1 MTQRAPAPPV
11 WFIAIAFASG
21 VGGMT
26 LISPALP
33 LVMADTGSSSTSVQM
48 LLTAYL
54 VALSVGQL
62 IYGTVSDW
70 LGRRPVLLFGALL
83 YSLGG
88 IVAVFAESIELLTL
102 YRVIQ
107 GLGAAAC
114 LSMGRAIINDCF
126 DRQNAA
132 RSMATAQTI
141 MAIVPILALTLGGL
155 LAEWGG
161 WRSTM
166 SIIAI
171 AGIVILV
178 TALLTLKETNLQR
191 INSISL
197 SSLVSAYRNV
207 LRRSVYRYY
216 ALANGM
222 QVGMFF
228 SMLGFLP
235 YQYGRLGVSP
245 SEFGLWFSLTPIF
258 YILGNIA
265 NRFYFIERGIER
277 AAMLGC
283 ILTLISI
290 LVMYVTQAIG
300 MTHPLAI
307 ALPCCLFGFS
317 NGIVISN
324 TVVGAIHATGH
335 NAGTGTGLLGA
346 WQMAIS
352 GVMGSAIIGLGGA
365 EDFFLAAGILI
376 IMSVIS
382 VTSIFNVYRQHKF
395 QQSIAK
401 TDY

>member
-1 MTQRAPAPPV
+1 MTLRAPAPPV
-11 WFIAIAFASG
+11 WFIAIAFASA

-33 LVMADTGSSSTSVQM
+33 LVMADTGSSSASVQM

-54 VALSVGQL
+54 VALSAGQL

-70 LGRRPVLLFGALL
+70 LGRRPVLLFGAML

-88 IVAVFAESIELLTL
+88 IIAFFAETIESLTL
-102 YRVIQ
+102 YRAVQ

-126 DRQNAA
+126 DRQDAA
-132 RSMATAQTI
+132 RSMSTAQTI
-141 MAIVPILALTLGGL
+141 MAVVPVLALTLGGL

-161 WRSTM
+161 WQSTM
-166 SIIAI
+166 MVIAI
-171 AGIVILV
+171 AGMVLLV
-178 TALLTLKETNLQR
+178 VALKTLKETNLHR
-191 INSISL
+191 VNSISL
-197 SSLVSAYRNV
+197 VSLVSAYGNV
-207 LRRSVYRYY
+207 LRRPVYLGF
-216 ALANGM
+216 ALTNGM

-235 YQYGRLGVSP
+235 YQYDRLDVSP
-245 SEFGLWFSLTPIF
+245 AEFGMWFALTPIF
-258 YILGNIA
+258 YILGNTA
-265 NRFYFIERGIER
+265 NRYYYVERGIER

-283 ILTLISI
+283 ILTLISV
-290 LVMYVTQAIG
+290 LTMYATQAVG
-300 MTHPLAI
+300 LAHPLAI

-324 TVVGAIHATGH
+324 TVVGAIHASDH

-346 WQMAIS
+346 WQMAIG
-352 GVMGSAIIGLGGA
+352 GVMGAVIIGLGGA
-365 EDFFLAAGILI
+365 EDFLLAVGILI

-382 VTSIFNVYRQHKF
+382 VTSMFYVYRQHKS
-395 QQSIAK
+395 QQVK
-401 TDY
+401 TCI

>member
-1 MTQRAPAPPV
+1 MTHRAPAPPI
-11 WFIAIAFASG
+11 WFIAVAFASA

-33 LVMADTGSSSTSVQM
+33 LVMADMGSSPASVQM

-54 VALSVGQL
+54 VALAAGQL
-62 IYGTVSDW
+62 VYGTVSDW

-88 IVAVFAESIELLTL
+88 FIAIFAETIEALTL

-132 RSMATAQTI
+132 RSMSTAQTI

-161 WRSTM
+161 WQSTM
-166 SIIAI
+166 LVIAI
-171 AGIVILV
+171 AGLVILV
-178 TALLTLKETNLQR
+178 VALSTLKETNLR
-191 INSISL
+191 RVDSIN
-197 SSLVSAYRNV
+197 LVNLLTAYGDV
-207 LRRSVYRYY
+207 LRRPIFLCY

-228 SMLGFLP
+228 AMLGFLP
-235 YQYGRLGVSP
+235 YQYARLEVSP
-245 SEFGLWFSLTPIF
+245 AEFGLWFALTPVF

-265 NRFYFIERGIER
+265 NRFYFVERGIER
-277 AAMLGC
+277 ASMLGC

-290 LVMYVTQAIG
+290 LVMYATQAVG
-300 MTHPLAI
+300 MAHPLAI

-317 NGIVISN
+317 NGIIMSN
-324 TVVGAIHATGH
+324 TMVGAIHASEP
-335 NAGTGTGLLGA
+335 NAGTGAGLLGA
-346 WQMAIS
+346 WQMTNG
-352 GVMGSAIIGLGGA
+352 GVMGSLIIGLGGA
-365 EDFFLAAGILI
+365 EDFLLAVGILI
-376 IMSVIS
+376 TMSLIS
-382 VTSIFNVYRQHKF
+382 VSSMFYVFRQHKS
-395 QQSIAK
+395 QPLETSI
-401 TDY
+401 

>member
-1 MTQRAPAPPV
+1 MIQRAPAPPV
-11 WFIAIAFASG
+11 WFIAIAFASA

-33 LVMADTGSSSTSVQM
+33 LVMADTGSSSAAVQM

-54 VALSVGQL
+54 VALAVGQL

-70 LGRRPVLLFGALL
+70 LGRRPVLLFGALI

-88 IVAVFAESIELLTL
+88 VTAIFAESIESLTL

-114 LSMGRAIINDCF
+114 LSMGRAIINDCY

-132 RSMATAQTI
+132 RSMSTAQTI

-166 SIIAI
+166 LIIAI
-171 AGIVILV
+171 AGMVILLV
-178 TALLTLKETNLQR
+178 ALPILKETNLQR
-191 INSISL
+191 VDSISL
-197 SSLVSAYRNV
+197 SSLVTAYGSV
-207 LRRSVYRYY
+207 LRRPVYLGF
-216 ALANGM
+216 ALTNGM

-245 SEFGLWFSLTPIF
+245 AEFGLWFALTPLF
-258 YILGNIA
+258 YILGNMA
-265 NRFYFIERGIER
+265 NRFYFVERGIER
-277 AAMLGC
+277 SAMLGC
-283 ILTLISI
+283 TLTLISV
-290 LVMYVTQAIG
+290 LAMYATQAIG
-300 MTHPLAI
+300 MAYPLAI
-307 ALPCCLFGFS
+307 ALPCSLFGFS

-324 TVVGAIHATGH
+324 TVVGAIHASDH
-335 NAGTGTGLLGA
+335 HAGTATGLLGA
-346 WQMAIS
+346 WQMAIG
-352 GVMGSAIIGLGGA
+352 GVMGAAIIGLGGA
-365 EDFFLAAGILI
+365 EDFLLAVDILI
-376 IMSVIS
+376 IMSVVS
-382 VTSIFNVYRQHKF
+382 VASMFFVYRQHKF
-395 QQSIAK
+395 QH
-401 TDY
+401 